1 MSDRIEAAAR
11 AIYEAQSND
20 KAPPWEEARFRELYE
35 DRAIA
40 ALGAADAW
48 DAEHGIR
55 HVELKRDGEGVRYKR
70 GDVGTYVADRW
81 PLFRIVSERKEDS

>member
-11 AIYEAQSND
+11 AAWEPGAIDWDDLTIAQP
-20 KAPPWEEARFRELYE
+20 KIAEMV
-35 DRAIA
+35 RAEITA

-55 HVELKRDGEGVRYKR
+55 HVELEQCLAASPKFD
-70 GDVGTYVADRW
+70 
-81 PLFRIVSERKEDS
+81 LFRIVSERKEDS

>member
-11 AIYEAQSND
+11 AAWEQRRAPGAIDWDDLTIAQP
-20 KAPPWEEARFRELYE
+20 KIAEMV
-35 DRAIA
+35 RAEITA

-55 HVELKRDGEGVRYKR
+55 HVELEQCLAASPKFD
-70 GDVGTYVADRW
+70 
-81 PLFRIVSERKEDS
+81 LFRIVSERKEDS